1 MHRSYKITT
10 ISDYGYSETPFHAP
24 TTYNGDNLTY
34 DSNGNLIEDGEFT
47 YIYNDANQ
55 ISEVRYKDNNSL
67 VEKYWYDAEGRRIKK
82 ENSAGELTYYIN
94 KYFEIENGTI
104 TTYFFR
110 DDERVAKQSV
120 NGTDWYLPDHLGST
134 NLLVNESGIEVERT
148 EYFPYGQVQF
158 GGSEKYG
165 FTGQENDANTGLM
178 YYGAR
183 YYSPEYRIFIQP
195 DTMLP
200 SLYNPQALNRYSYTL
215 NNPVKYTDPSGHVV
229 QIVAAALTA
238 GALATLISIGTQV
251 YNAEG
256 DFSQVSYSEA
266 FAVGAV
272 TSVSVAVG
280 CMVAGAAVGAF
291 AVEGT
296 LEALAISEGVGA
308 VTTNVCQETMEY
320 SYGVGDS
327 EFDLT
332 EIGVESGKDVFVSLF
347 CKGVKID
354 AGTTKYVNTKDNV
367 KTDTYNQALDTGKE
381 VTIQTTAK
389 VIINAISDSNDDDS
403 DKKNNDNI

>member
-67 VEKYWYDAEGRRIKK
+67 VEKYWYDSEGRRIKK

-134 NLLVNESGIEVERT
+134 NLLVNESGSEVERT

-165 FTGQENDANTGLM
+165 FTGQENDADTGLM

-200 SLYNPQALNRYSYTL
+200 DPYNPQALNRYAYTL
-215 NNPVKYTDPSGHVV
+215 NNPVKYTDPDGHMP
-229 QIVAAALTA
+229 QIVVVAVVAA
-238 GALATLISIGTQV
+238 GVGFVGSLITQ
-251 YNAEG
+251 YRAAEG
-256 DFSQVSYSEA
+256 DWSQISLSEA
-266 FAVGAV
+266 AAVGMV
-272 TSVSVAVG
+272 TSISATVG
-280 CMVAGAAVGAF
+280 FIVAGAAVATF
-291 AVEGT
+291 AVGT
-296 LEALAISEGVGA
+296 LDAVVIGAGVEAMA
-308 VTTNVCQETMEY
+308 TNVCQETVECNY
-320 SYGVGDS
+320 EIGDS

-332 EIGVESGKDVFVSLF
+332 EIGMDSATDFGVSLL
-347 CKGVKID
+347 CRGASID
-354 AGTTKYVNTKDNV
+354 VGGAKHVEHTDNA
-367 KTDTYNQALDTGKE
+367 KPNNYNQVLDTGKE
-381 VTIQTTAK
+381 VLVQTGAK
-389 VIINAISDSNDDDS
+389 SLIDVIHTSEDDDS
-403 DKKNNDNI
+403 DKKKDKTD

>member
-67 VEKYWYDAEGRRIKK
+67 VEKYWYDSEGRRIKK

-200 SLYNPQALNRYSYTL
+200 DPYNPQALNRYAYTL
-215 NNPVKYTDPSGHVV
+215 NNPVKYTDPDGHMP
-229 QIVAAALTA
+229 QIVVVAVVAA
-238 GALATLISIGTQV
+238 GVGFVGSLITQ
-251 YNAEG
+251 YRAAEG
-256 DFSQVSYSEA
+256 DWSQISLSEA
-266 FAVGAV
+266 AAVGMV
-272 TSVSVAVG
+272 TSISATVG
-280 CMVAGAAVGAF
+280 FIVAGAAVATF
-291 AVEGT
+291 AVGT
-296 LEALAISEGVGA
+296 LDAVVIGAGVEAMA
-308 VTTNVCQETMEY
+308 TNVCQETVECNY
-320 SYGVGDS
+320 EIGDS

-332 EIGVESGKDVFVSLF
+332 EIGMDSATDFGVSLL
-347 CKGVKID
+347 CRGASID
-354 AGTTKYVNTKDNV
+354 VGGAKHVEHTDNA
-367 KTDTYNQALDTGKE
+367 KPNNYNQVLDTGKE
-381 VTIQTTAK
+381 VLVQTGAK
-389 VIINAISDSNDDDS
+389 SLIDVIHTSEDDDS
-403 DKKNNDNI
+403 DKKKDKTD